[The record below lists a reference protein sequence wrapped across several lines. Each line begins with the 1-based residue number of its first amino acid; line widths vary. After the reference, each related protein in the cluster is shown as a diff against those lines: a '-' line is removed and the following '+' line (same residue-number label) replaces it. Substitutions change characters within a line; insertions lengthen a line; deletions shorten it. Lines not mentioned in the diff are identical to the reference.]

1 MCPEYGIY
9 HTRYPQDDRQFQ
21 STEKAQFI
29 SMNDIKVS
37 YLLLTGR
44 VGTAIDQIMLF
55 RDLFE
60 TLIKIVFT

>member
-29 SMNDIKVS
+29 SLTDIKVS

-44 VGTAIDQIMLF
+44 FVTAINQIMCFLNLF
-55 RDLFE
+55 K
-60 TLIKIVFT
+60 T

>member
-29 SMNDIKVS
+29 SMTDIKVS
-37 YLLLTGR
+37 YLLLAGR
-44 VGTAIDQIMLF
+44 FVTAID
-55 RDLFE
+55 
-60 TLIKIVFT
+60 